1 MPETAAPQG
10 MKPRTMLYLCVGA
23 CATFFLWAGLSRL
36 DMVSM
41 AMGEVVPQGK
51 VKEVQH
57 LEGGIIREILV
68 REGEQ
73 VRSGQALINLESTGS
88 GSSLEELGVRRNYL
102 RVEIA
107 RLEAELEG
115 RPEPEFEAELLE
127 CCPDAVAQ
135 ARNLFLARG
144 GRLASEMAAQRD
156 EIKQRTQDIQENLA
170 AIRNFEHS
178 LSLTREQVQLSQEL
192 LDEQLTTR
200 IKHLGLLQDE
210 AKLASAL
217 EESRIGLTR
226 AQSALSQAREK
237 LGVLEGGRAE
247 EARAKLSDARR
258 ELDELNQ
265 RMRRV
270 SDSLDRTVIRSPV
283 DGVVK
288 ALRLTTDGGVVAPG
302 MIVADIVPAD
312 AGLLVEAKLPVSEI
326 GFVRQG
332 QEARVKLAS
341 RDARRFGHLEGK
353 VVHVSPDRFATPDG
367 HTFYTVRIQTEK
379 DRFESGPEVYSLY
392 PGMALMAFI
401 HTGKRTVLA
410 YLLDPFIDS
419 VGSAL
424 QER

>member
-1 MPETAAPQG
+1 
-10 MKPRTMLYLCVGA
+10 L
-23 CATFFLWAGLSRL
+23 
-36 DMVSM
+36 
-41 AMGEVVPQGK
+41 
-51 VKEVQH
+51 
-57 LEGGIIREILV
+57 
-68 REGEQ
+68 
-73 VRSGQALINLESTGS
+73 
-88 GSSLEELGVRRNYL
+88 
-102 RVEIA
+102 
-107 RLEAELEG
+107 
-115 RPEPEFEAELLE
+115 
-127 CCPDAVAQ
+127 
-135 ARNLFLARG
+135 
-144 GRLASEMAAQRD
+144 AAQRD

-170 AIRNFEHS
+170 AIRNLEHS